1 VTRRGSVA
9 GGPAPGTGHL
19 LTRRTALAAAAA
31 GLLVR
36 PTRAPAADDDATVLI
51 HLIGLE
57 EGAASAYRS
66 AGLGPPVVTDEAAHA
81 KALRTELQ
89 ALGRGTPA
97 VIGPS
102 GAARRLAAARGRARL
117 DAAIALEG
125 SLMAAYRHALLA
137 LAEPS
142 ILQTA
147 GTILASHA
155 QHRALLLR
163 RAGRD
168 PFGE

>member
-1 VTRRGSVA
+1 VTRRTFVA
-9 GGPAPGTGHL
+9 GGLSLP
-19 LTRRTALAAAAA
+19 LTRRAALAAAAA
-31 GLLVR
+31 ALLVR
-36 PTRAPAADDDATVLI
+36 PARAPAADDDATVLI

-57 EGAASAYRS
+57 ESAASAYRS
-66 AGLGPPVVTDEAAHA
+66 AGIGPPVVTDEAAHA

-89 ALGRGTPA
+89 ALGRVTAP
-97 VIGPS
+97 VTEPS
-102 GAARRLAAARGRARL
+102 GVARRLADARGRARL

-125 SLMAAYRHALLA
+125 SLMTAYRAALLE
-137 LAEPS
+137 LQEPS

-168 PFGE
+168 PLGEQ